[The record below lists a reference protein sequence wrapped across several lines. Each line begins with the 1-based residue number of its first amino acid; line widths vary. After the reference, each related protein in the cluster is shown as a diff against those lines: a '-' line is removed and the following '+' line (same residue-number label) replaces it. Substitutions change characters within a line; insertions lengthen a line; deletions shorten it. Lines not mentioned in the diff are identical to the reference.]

1 MSVAEPVVLIA
12 EFTAHQDQERIV
24 ADLLAG
30 LAANVRQE
38 PGNIAFD
45 CYQRAD
51 DPCRFVV
58 YEIYRDQQAFEAHI
72 AADYGAVF
80 NKRLNQLIVEPHSML
95 TFLRPLQATVAD
107 E

>member
-1 MSVAEPVVLIA
+1 MTLAEPVVLIA
-12 EFTAHQDQERIV
+12 EFTALQGQDRLV
-24 ADLLAG
+24 ADLLAE
-30 LAANVRQE
+30 LAASVRQE

-58 YEIYRDQQAFEAHI
+58 YEIYRDRQAFDAHI

-80 NKRLNQLIVEPHSML
+80 NKRLEQLIVEPHSIL
-95 TFLRPLQATVAD
+95 TFLKPLGAP
-107 E
+107 

>member
-12 EFTAHQDQERIV
+12 EFTAHQGQERIV

-72 AADYGAVF
+72 AADHGAVF
-80 NKRLNQLIVEPHSML
+80 NKRLTQLIVEPHSML

>member
-1 MSVAEPVVLIA
+1 MAVAEPVVLIA
-12 EFTAHQDQERIV
+12 EFTALQGQDRVV

-30 LAANVRQE
+30 LAADVRRE

-45 CYQRAD
+45 CYQRDD
-51 DPCRFVV
+51 DPHRFVV

-80 NKRLNQLIVEPHSML
+80 NGRLQQLIVEPHSIL
-95 TFLRPLQATVAD
+95 TFLKPLQATPGA
-107 E
+107 